1 MSADSKHV
9 DDGEYWS
16 IRGTKMMGRGR
27 EVLEKKKTAQLPL
40 LPPRISH
47 GMACE
52 RSRSS
57 AMTDQRLTA

>member
-27 EVLEKKKTAQLPL
+27 EVLEKKKQLNYHFCHHASHTEWPVSEAG
-40 LPPRISH
+40 PP
-47 GMACE
+47 
-52 RSRSS
+52 
-57 AMTDQRLTA
+57 Q